1 MVVGEV
7 AEGVDLLVVG
17 GGPGGYTAALRA
29 SQLGRQVTLIERNG
43 ADGVG
48 GVCLRVGCIPSKAL
62 IEVASVFSATRDG
75 APRGIVAG
83 DARFEPEAFQEW
95 KNQRIDEL
103 TTGVRSLLESAGVRI
118 VKGTFRFTRQ
128 GAGVVREGEGPP
140 LFLEYNDVI
149 LATGSTPVEIPS
161 LPFDGENVLDSS
173 GALALDSTPETLAVV
188 GGGYIGIEL
197 GTAWAKLGSKVT
209 IVEFADRILP
219 ALEPSLARPVEKRL
233 KGLGVTVLLRTAAK
247 GFAEGVLAVDG
258 PDGLSEVHAEKVI
271 VAVGRTPNTSELGLR
286 TVGIELTGEGFIA
299 VSPDRRATS
308 NIAAIGDIT
317 PGPALAHK
325 ASAEALVAAEALCG
339 RRVAFEPAAIPMV
352 VYSDP
357 EIASAGLTMD
367 NATALGIRADQ
378 ARFPLSASGRA
389 ATVGARDGFAQIVF
403 DRDADAVIGVHIVG
417 PHASELIA
425 GGVLAIEMGV
435 SPEDLAATIHPHPTF
450 SEVMMEA
457 AHVAVGTPIHV
468 AKR

>member
-29 SQLGRQVTLIERNG
+29 SQLGRQVTLVERDG

-62 IEVASVFSATRDG
+62 IEVASVLSSARDG
-75 APRGIVAG
+75 AARGIVAE
-83 DARFEPEAFQEW
+83 DARFEPGAFQEW

-140 LFLEYNDVI
+140 LFLEYKDVI

-161 LPFDGENVLDSS
+161 LPFDGEDVLDSS
-173 GALALDSTPETLAVV
+173 GALALDSIPDDVAVV

-197 GTAWAKLGSKVT
+197 GTAWAKLGSRVT

-219 ALEPSLARPVEKRL
+219 ALEPALARPVEKRL
-233 KGLGVTVLLRTAAK
+233 KALGATVLLRTAAK
-247 GFAEGVLAVDG
+247 GFAGGVLTVDG
-258 PDGLSEVHAEKVI
+258 PDGVSEVRADKVI
-271 VAVGRTPNTSELGLR
+271 VAVGRTPNTSELGLK
-286 TVGIELTGEGFIA
+286 TVGIELTGDGLIA
-299 VSPDRRATS
+299 VGPDRRAAAD
-308 NIAAIGDIT
+308 IAAIGDIT

-339 RRVAFEPAAIPMV
+339 HRVAFDPAAIPMV

-357 EIASAGLTMD
+357 EIASAGLTMEG
-367 NATALGIRADQ
+367 ATALGIRADQ

-403 DRDADAVIGVHIVG
+403 DRDADAVIGVHIVA

-425 GGVLAIEMGV
+425 EGVLAIEMGV

-450 SEVMMEA
+450 GEVLMEA